1 VHKNYSVN
9 FGFQLLRTYLKK
21 IRVRFASNY
30 IAAKMKAG
38 SQKQGPQSPTPGFLP
53 SNSIPESI
61 RIREDHNIIQTK
73 KTLNPSEKG

>member
-1 VHKNYSVN
+1 VINRVYSKRLSS
-9 FGFQLLRTYLKK
+9 FIGLPDPMKD
-21 IRVRFASNY
+21 
-30 IAAKMKAG
+30 KAG

-73 KTLNPSEKG
+73 KNLNPSEKG